1 MEALALKQP
10 RRFAART
17 TLIAVVATAVAVAA
31 YGASLIP
38 GTLGTERTQPASLG
52 ALKHKTVFAIGDSA
66 ADELRRSPAC
76 WTRASR
82 RA

>member
-10 RRFAART
+10 RRFAARAT
-17 TLIAVVATAVAVAA
+17 MIAVVATAVAVAA

-66 ADELRRSPAC
+66 AMSFGDRKSVV
-76 WTRASR
+76 
-82 RA
+82 